1 LLIETPGDEI
11 EISYRS
17 LVSEV
22 ELFVMFMSGKK
33 GWSEQDDIELDE
45 RGTKIAECAGG
56 LLSVIRKHLMSLGD
70 LEL

>member
-1 LLIETPGDEI
+1 
-11 EISYRS
+11 
-17 LVSEV
+17 
-22 ELFVMFMSGKK
+22 MFMSGKK